1 MISAIC
7 HRHQPEVNPLFVPLV
22 KICSSCGRTESLDD
36 DEICWPSKVRFHRRK
51 NWRSFRGS
59 FYLVPLLLISIAASF
74 WIAHGA
80 FREKSS
86 TEARRIDRG
95 TSFASPQPRS
105 AVSSLAVN
113 EDPLSPLARNGI
125 SPAGKPEPE
134 QGEDDKAAQQTATTV
149 TETPPTRNNVIAH
162 SIESNNDPG
171 VGNSTAHAIESRIAK
186 LITDRAIPGVKV
198 TVAKDT
204 VHLNGAVKTQTQKLL
219 AEQAAKSVQGIKE
232 VKNMLRVEWQGT
244 NS

>member
-7 HRHQPEVNPLFVPLV
+7 HRHQPEVNPLLVPLV

-36 DEICWPSKVRFHRRK
+36 DEICWPSKVRFYTRR

-59 FYLVPLLLISIAASF
+59 LYLVPLLLISIAAIF
-74 WIAHGA
+74 WIAQSA

-86 TEARRIDRG
+86 KEPRGTDRG
-95 TSFASPQPRS
+95 RSIASTQSRF
-105 AVSSLAVN
+105 AVSSLTVS
-113 EDPLSPLARNGI
+113 EDPLSPLAGNGR
-125 SPAGKPEPE
+125 SPAGKHEPE
-134 QGEDDKAAQQTATTV
+134 QGKNDKAAQETATTLI
-149 TETPPTRNNVIAH
+149 ETPPTNNVIPD
-162 SIESNNDPG
+162 SIESNNDPD
-171 VGNSTAHAIESRIAK
+171 VRNSTAQALESRIAK

-204 VHLNGAVKTQTQKLL
+204 VHLNGAVKTQNQKLL

-232 VKNMLRVEWQGT
+232 VRNMLRVEWQGT